1 MVAMSEAEA
10 MPAAFEVVLRPY
22 RSLSP
27 RGFWLLMAVISGICF
42 AAGVAFSMLGAWP
55 VFGFLGLDVLAIYI
69 AFRLSYR
76 RARLFE
82 TVRLQH
88 DMLEIRRVHPDG
100 RVEEWSLP
108 PNWLSVEVEG
118 RANSATGAVRLR
130 SHGREVR
137 IGRFLSP
144 PQRHDLARALREALR
159 LWRLAPHLKGA

>member
-1 MVAMSEAEA
+1 MSEAEA
-10 MPAAFEVVLRPY
+10 PPIDFDVVLRPY

-27 RGFWLLMAVISGICF
+27 HGFWLLMLVVSTVCF
-42 AAGVAFSMLGAWP
+42 AAGVAFTMLGAWP
-55 VFGFLGLDVLAIYI
+55 VFGFLGLDVLAIYL

-82 TVRLQH
+82 RVRLLE
-88 DMLEIRRVHPDG
+88 DALEIRRVHPNG
-100 RVEEWSLP
+100 RIEEWSLA

-118 RANSATGAVRLR
+118 QANSAIGAVRLR

-144 PQRHDLARALREALR
+144 LQRHALATALREALR
-159 LWRLAPHLKGA
+159 LWRMAPHLKEA